1 MEHAKKMILVEPR
14 VLESMQQRQT
24 EPSWDATTK
33 NLKERDRAMKEILD
47 DDRDTHDKAN
57 AYQQALW
64 RFLNRFEQYKDR
76 PLGRVEVSRPSEA
89 STSSPREREGEE
101 ESGAVVERD
110 VVASVPRSMRSKA
123 ERLLQRLKTDPEV
136 KWNDLGELE
145 YRGRVIK
152 RSNLTDLVNDVL
164 RKRRSVNDPQGW
176 ETFAQVLQRINVP
189 QDLVGNAA
197 RWRYMQQQQTS
208 TPQTPNTAFKRDVKK
223 EEEEE
228 EEEAAAAER
237 FETPLK
243 TTPTKWS
250 KKEARSE
257 RKRQKRKSRKGLLW
271 ESM

>member
-14 VLESMQQRQT
+14 VLESMQQQQQQQQ
-24 EPSWDATTK
+24 SWDATTE
-33 NLKERDRAMKEILD
+33 NLKERDREMKEILD

-89 STSSPREREGEE
+89 STSSREREGEG
-101 ESGAVVERD
+101 ESGTAVERD

-123 ERLLQRLKTDPEV
+123 ERLLQRLKADPEV
-136 KWNDLGELE
+136 KWNDLGEFE

-189 QDLVGNAA
+189 QDLVGNTS

-208 TPQTPNTAFKRDVKK
+208 SPPTPQKDQVK
-223 EEEEE
+223 EEEEG
-228 EEEAAAAER
+228 ER

>member
-14 VLESMQQRQT
+14 VLESMQQQQQQQQ
-24 EPSWDATTK
+24 SWDATTE
-33 NLKERDRAMKEILD
+33 NLKERDREMKEILD

-89 STSSPREREGEE
+89 STSSPSREREGEE
-101 ESGAVVERD
+101 SGTAVERD

-123 ERLLQRLKTDPEV
+123 ERLLQRLKADPEV
-136 KWNDLGELE
+136 KWNDLGEFE

-189 QDLVGNAA
+189 QDLVGNTS
-197 RWRYMQQQQTS
+197 RWRYMQQQQQQTS
-208 TPQTPNTAFKRDVKK
+208 SLPTPQKVK

-228 EEEAAAAER
+228 GER